1 MQASETY
8 LWHIWPARHWP
19 ASHIEEETF
28 IADLTSAA
36 SMPEDKIYKSERG
49 DLTTVL
55 NALRNGMSY
64 EELLRVAPGVAPKR
78 LLSAY
83 RDIDRRRSV
92 SMEAF
97 ASLVDQPTME
107 SVEKFATL
115 ANRLLPVPTFVIK
128 SAIMNSPNEIHR
140 TISLVRDQIKASM
153 DLAAS
158 YEEDLQ
164 STALSDLDRVR
175 LGRSLYDPF
184 SGGVW
189 SYPYYISPR
198 VGTLV
203 PARVR
208 DLLEER
214 EV

>member
-1 MQASETY
+1 MPASETY

-19 ASHIEEETF
+19 ASHLEEEAF
-28 IADLTSAA
+28 VADLTAA
-36 SMPEDKIYKSERG
+36 AAMPDDKIYRSERG

-83 RDIDRRRSV
+83 RDIDRLRSE

-97 ASLVDQPTME
+97 ASLVDQPTLE
-107 SVEKFATL
+107 SVDRFAAAAT
-115 ANRLLPVPTFVIK
+115 RLLPVPTFVIK
-128 SAIMNSPNEIHR
+128 SAIVNTPSEISR
-140 TISLVRDQIKASM
+140 TISSVRDQVKFAM
-153 DLAAS
+153 DIAAE
-158 YEEDLQ
+158 YEDDLR
-164 STALSDLDRVR
+164 SNKLSDLDRIR
-175 LGRSLYDPF
+175 LGRVLYDPF

-208 DLLEER
+208 DLLDER
-214 EV
+214 EA